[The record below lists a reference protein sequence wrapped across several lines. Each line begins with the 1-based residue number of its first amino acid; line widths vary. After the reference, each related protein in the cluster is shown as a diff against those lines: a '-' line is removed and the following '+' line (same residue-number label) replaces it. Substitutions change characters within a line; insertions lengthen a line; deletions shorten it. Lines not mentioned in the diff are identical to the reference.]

1 MSSSIFQNNVVVITG
16 ASRGIGRE
24 MARQLAEQG
33 AWLAL
38 VARNQEQLQTVADE
52 CVQHGARAI
61 AIPTDVSKQ
70 AECRNLIEQTVH
82 EFGKMDTLIN
92 NAGFGMWVKFEEI
105 QDPAFFEQLV
115 RVNYLGSVYCT
126 FYALPYLKQTRGRL
140 VAVSSLAG
148 KTGVPFRSGYAAS
161 KHALSGFFDSLRV
174 ELMDSGV
181 TVTLA
186 FPDFV
191 ATDIRTHNLGKDGK
205 PLGVS
210 PAREEKF
217 MSAEECARLILRG
230 AARRERETILTPR
243 GKWLMLGKLI
253 APALVDRLARR
264 AIEQSRRK
272 SLEGNSL

>member
-1 MSSSIFQNNVVVITG
+1 MRASVFRENVVVITG
-16 ASRGIGRE
+16 ASRGVGRA

-38 VARNQEQLQTVADE
+38 AARDVEQLQTVARE
-52 CVQHGARAI
+52 CCERGARAI
-61 AIPTDVSKQ
+61 AIPTDVAEQ
-70 AECRNLIEQTVH
+70 AQCRNLIEQTAR
-82 EFGKMDTLIN
+82 EFGKIDTLIN
-92 NAGFGMWVKFEEI
+92 NAAFGMWVKFEEI
-105 QDPAFFEQLV
+105 ETPAFFEQLI

-126 FYALPYLKQTRGRL
+126 FYALPCLKQARGRL

-161 KHALSGFFDSLRV
+161 KHALGGFCESLRV
-174 ELMDSGV
+174 ELMESGV

-191 ATDIRTHNLGKDGK
+191 ATEIRARNVGKDGK

-217 MSAEECARLILRG
+217 MSAEECARRIVRG
-230 AARRERETILTPR
+230 VARREREIIMTPR
-243 GKWLMLGKLI
+243 GRWIALGKLI

-264 AIEQSRRK
+264 AIER
-272 SLEGNSL
+272 GH